1 MYIFSLDIG
10 STNIKAIILEI
21 KNDGKEEKI
30 NLIGKVR
37 KKNTDF
43 ALFISELFDEYSIK
57 KELVENIIVTGT
69 GASFIDDT
77 YEGIKIIKVDE
88 FDAIGY
94 GGLLLSNINEA
105 IVVSIGTGTTVIRS
119 NLYKN
124 ERLTGTGLGGG
135 TFVGLSNA
143 ILQNRLV
150 NDNVKTFNEL
160 IEMAKLGNRKNAD
173 LLIGDISKSAIGD
186 MSFDITAANF
196 AGTNKTFS
204 ENDLIASVANMII
217 ENISLIVKG
226 VNRELPVIYIGT
238 FVSDEYIMNRFKE
251 LSEYIGNNV
260 VFTNDA
266 AFAISI
272 GAWEYYL
279 LKLRNEF

>member
-69 GASFIDDT
+69 GASFLDDT

-150 NDNVKTFNEL
+150 NNNVRTFNEL
-160 IEMAKLGNRKNAD
+160 IEIAKLGNRKNAD

-226 VNRELPVIYIGT
+226 VNKELPVIYIGT

>member
-69 GASFIDDT
+69 GASFLDDT

-150 NDNVKTFNEL
+150 NNNVRTFNEL

-173 LLIGDISKSAIGD
+173 LLIGDISKSVIGD

-226 VNRELPVIYIGT
+226 VNKELPVIYIGT

>member
-69 GASFIDDT
+69 GASFLDDT

-173 LLIGDISKSAIGD
+173 LLIGDISKSVIGD

-226 VNRELPVIYIGT
+226 VNKELPVIYIGT

>member
-69 GASFIDDT
+69 GASFLDDT

-105 IVVSIGTGTTVIRS
+105 IVVSIGTGTTIIRS

-150 NDNVKTFNEL
+150 NNNVKNFNEL
-160 IEMAKLGNRKNAD
+160 IEMAKLGNRKNTD

-226 VNRELPVIYIGT
+226 VNKELPVIYIGT

-260 VFTNDA
+260 VFINDA

>member
-21 KNDGKEEKI
+21 KDDGKEEKI

-69 GASFIDDT
+69 GASFLDDT

-105 IVVSIGTGTTVIRS
+105 IVVSIGTGTTIIRS

-150 NDNVKTFNEL
+150 NNNVKTFNEL
-160 IEMAKLGNRKNAD
+160 IEMAKLGNRKNTD

-226 VNRELPVIYIGT
+226 VNKELPVIYIGT

-260 VFTNDA
+260 VFINDA

>member
-69 GASFIDDT
+69 GASFLDDT

-150 NDNVKTFNEL
+150 NNNVRTFNEL

-173 LLIGDISKSAIGD
+173 LLIGDISKSVIGD

-196 AGTNKTFS
+196 AGTNKTIS

-226 VNRELPVIYIGT
+226 VNKELPVIYIGT

>member
-69 GASFIDDT
+69 GASFLDDT

>member
-69 GASFIDDT
+69 GASFLDDT

-105 IVVSIGTGTTVIRS
+105 IVVSIGTGTTVIRI

-226 VNRELPVIYIGT
+226 VNKELPVIYIGT